1 MKSQEA
7 LFCYYLTQNWM
18 RFLPPARQSWAD
30 VPYTSLHRK
39 LSSVGW
45 VSQKTSDVLLEMTE
59 QGYKSIKYCIA
70 IGTFDCY
77 FINFH
82 LERQS
87 ISHGFI
93 CHSQSQVWTREMW
106 ELILPRTVPGC
117 LYAVIWAVHHRRCPS
132 DFYHG
137 PQQHCSLGQWCH
149 PPARK
154 QITRYSTHC
163 FIWMSTTA
171 KLYSYFHSFWHPVCR
186 HPSGSL
192 RTLHDMSWM
201 FTFLFSSMT
210 TFLKE
215 KELLQ
220 FAYKHCFCTPTFSR
234 TALACR

>member
-1 MKSQEA
+1 
-7 LFCYYLTQNWM
+7 
-18 RFLPPARQSWAD
+18 
-30 VPYTSLHRK
+30 
-39 LSSVGW
+39 
-45 VSQKTSDVLLEMTE
+45 
-59 QGYKSIKYCIA
+59 
-70 IGTFDCY
+70 
-77 FINFH
+77 
-82 LERQS
+82 
-87 ISHGFI
+87 
-93 CHSQSQVWTREMW
+93 MW

-154 QITRYSTHC
+154 QITHYSTHC

-171 KLYSYFHSFWHPVCR
+171 RLHSYFHSFWHPVCR

-215 KELLQ
+215 KELLH
-220 FAYKHCFCTPTFSR
+220 FAYTVSAHQPSPAQLWLADRLPLCFQHHRWNNGILSPSSWFPLWSPSGISQFDPTGWSATTTTKKPNNQTF
-234 TALACR
+234 C